1 MRKIKVLV
9 SWCDGNYAVGTG
21 EIGGAVLTTGKTYEE
36 AKTQFED
43 AFTFHVESCIAD
55 GDQLP
60 EWVVNKEYEFEYELQ
75 VSAILNYFDGML
87 TRAAIARVTGINQR
101 QLGHYATGK
110 SIPRPLQR
118 EKIINGLHRLGKEF
132 CSVS

>member
-1 MRKIKVLV
+1 MEKIKVLV

-21 EIGGAVLTTGKTYEE
+21 EIGGAVLATGKTYEE
-36 AKTQFED
+36 AKRQFED
-43 AFTFHVESCIAD
+43 AFTFHVEGCIAD

-87 TRAAIARVTGINQR
+87 TKAAIARVTGINQR

-110 SIPRPLQR
+110 SIPRPPQR